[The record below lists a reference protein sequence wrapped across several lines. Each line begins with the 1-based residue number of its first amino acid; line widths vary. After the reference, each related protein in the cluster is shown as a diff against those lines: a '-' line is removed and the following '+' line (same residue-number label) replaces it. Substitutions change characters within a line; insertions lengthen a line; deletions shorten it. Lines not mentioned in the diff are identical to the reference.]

1 MSWPIGKT
9 YDGGTFTVS
18 TRDTLAYARA
28 TDDPNP
34 RYEGAEA
41 VAPPMFHVR
50 PFIPLMMQMARDP
63 ELSIDMLRLVHGEHG
78 MRFDGL
84 LRDGDALRL
93 SGSLLDVSEKASG
106 TIYTFA
112 LHGDVAGKRVLDGT
126 TSYFVRAATPPPKG
140 EKKAEPAPEPP
151 APTWSASQP
160 VTADQA
166 LRYAPASG
174 DDNPIHT
181 DPEVA
186 KKAGLPGC
194 ILHGLCSLA
203 FAQRDLIAKAAGGDP
218 ARLAALSTRFTGMVF
233 PGETLRMDVW
243 GEGPEL
249 AFTTVNAKGRP
260 VLVGKAEVRP

>member
-9 YDGGTFTVS
+9 YDAGTFSVS
-18 TRDTLAYARA
+18 SRDTLAYAEA

-34 RYEGAEA
+34 RYRGADA

-63 ELSIDMLRLVHGEHG
+63 ELSIDMLRLVHGEHA

-84 LRDGDALRL
+84 LRDGDTLAL
-93 SGSLLDVSEKASG
+93 SGSLLDVAEKSSG
-106 TIYTFA
+106 IIYTFA
-112 LHGDVAGKRVLDGT
+112 LHGDVAGRRVLDGS
-126 TSYFVRAATPPPKG
+126 TSYFVRAATPPPKSD
-140 EKKAEPAPEPP
+140 KKRAAPEEPP
-151 APTWSASQP
+151 PPSWSVSQP
-160 VTADQA
+160 VTEDQA

-181 DPEVA
+181 DEEVA
-186 KKAGLPGC
+186 RKAGLPGC

-203 FAQRDLIAKAAGGDP
+203 FAQRDLVKHAAEGDP
-218 ARLAALSTRFTGMVF
+218 ARLVALSTRFTGMVF

-243 GEGPEL
+243 GEGPEIR
-249 AFTTVNAKGRP
+249 FTTVNAKGRP
-260 VLVGKAEVRP
+260 VLVGKAEVRG